1 MARNVH
7 HLENV
12 DAPLAA
18 DVRNPARNEWP
29 ANDAGSNRI
38 RARPGRDQWILAI
51 SYPQNAK
58 TTEIQFSGTRDEAIT
73 AVCRKIDGWLKKQG
87 TTGARR

>member
-1 MARNVH
+1 MLRAMRYKRI
-7 HLENV
+7 
-12 DAPLAA
+12 DYF
-18 DVRNPARNEWP
+18 
-29 ANDAGSNRI
+29 I

-73 AVCRKIDGWLKKQG
+73 AVCRKIDSWLKKQG